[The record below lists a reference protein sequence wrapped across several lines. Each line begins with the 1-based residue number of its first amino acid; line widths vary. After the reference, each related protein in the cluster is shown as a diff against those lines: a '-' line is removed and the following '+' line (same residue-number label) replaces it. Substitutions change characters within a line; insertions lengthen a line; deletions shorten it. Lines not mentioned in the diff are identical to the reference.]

1 MTHTCCTSTPS
12 PRGCAP
18 PAASRVHHRSC
29 TTPMRRRHAARR
41 GCHGQRPTG
50 ATCPAGLC
58 GSKPWQ
64 QPARMQQRAFGSLTG
79 HVAARREAP
88 SERCRSSRRS
98 RPPRGPSTSGLRMLP
113 AKPTLPAATAIK
125 LRSCSG
131 QAHTRRPFREDC
143 HHAWSDSCVC
153 VCGAHVKIVGCIR
166 RAYEHGRVS
175 LYIMI
180 YKYIYLMCVCVC
192 VLCIDESA
200 IVLIAEY
207 LPQNCWYV
215 PLQSLRYHL
224 PDSTTLVR
232 VTF

>member
-1 MTHTCCTSTPS
+1 MLHVDAQST
-12 PRGCAP
+12 RLC
-18 PAASRVHHRSC
+18 AASRVHHRSC
-29 TTPMRRRHAARR
+29 TTPMRRRHAARH

-143 HHAWSDSCVC
+143 HHAWSVQR
-153 VCGAHVKIVGCIR
+153 GASHCEKRHSTARTASHSAPPR
-166 RAYEHGRVS
+166 RQHAQPGLGRAAHRLERS
-175 LYIMI
+175 
-180 YKYIYLMCVCVC
+180 
-192 VLCIDESA
+192 SWRR
-200 IVLIAEY
+200 
-207 LPQNCWYV
+207 QGRNC
-215 PLQSLRYHL
+215 
-224 PDSTTLVR
+224 
-232 VTF
+232 